1 MSTSPPPRDPRQEN
15 LDTDLGFGSIVARE
29 SRQRLLNR
37 DGTFNVRREGLGVL
51 QSLSAYHYL
60 LKVSWPKFIG
70 FAALGFV
77 LANGVFACAYAAL
90 GSDALHGIGDPAF
103 AERFGK
109 EFFFSVHTMATIGYG
124 NVSPSSVG
132 ANVLVT
138 VEALVGLLGFG
149 LVTGV
154 MFARFSR
161 PVANIMFSS
170 NAIIAPYRGITALM
184 IRIANQRS
192 SQIVDLDA
200 KVIMSR
206 RRTGSSSG
214 EREFAQLKLEREH
227 VVFFPLSWTIVH
239 PIDKDSPLYSVCE
252 DEMRNCDT
260 EFLLLVTG
268 FEETFSQT
276 VHARTSYRGD
286 EVVFGARF
294 RSIFNPSGDGEPVS
308 IDIRKVSE
316 IEKAS
321 LDKP

>member
-1 MSTSPPPRDPRQEN
+1 MSTVPPLRDPRQEN
-15 LDTDLGFGSIVARE
+15 LDADLGFGPVVARE
-29 SRQRLLNR
+29 SRQRLVNR

-51 QSLSAYHYL
+51 QAISAYHYL

-70 FAALGFV
+70 FVTLGFV
-77 LANGVFACAYAAL
+77 LANSVFACIYAGL
-90 GSDALHGIGDPAF
+90 GPNALHGIGDPEF
-103 AERFGK
+103 AGRLGK

-124 NVSPSSVG
+124 NVSPNSVG
-132 ANVLVT
+132 ANLVVT
-138 VEALVGLLGFG
+138 IEALVGLLGFG

-161 PVANIMFSS
+161 PVANIMFSR
-170 NAIIAPYRGITALM
+170 NAIIAPYQNSTALM

-200 KVIMSR
+200 KIIMSR
-206 RRTGSSSG
+206 RHDGSRNG
-214 EREFAQLKLEREH
+214 ERQFAQLKLEREH

-239 PIDKDSPLYSVCE
+239 PIDKDSPLYGVTADAMRACE
-252 DEMRNCDT
+252 T

-268 FEETFSQT
+268 FEETFSQS

-294 RSIFNPSGDGEPVS
+294 RSIFDPSGDGDAIS

-316 IEKAS
+316 IETVP